1 MTSKLKALLITAH
14 IKPALTVSVI
24 LSIVSFIYGYKSTEI
39 FWVFLAILSG
49 QFSIGLSN
57 NYFDL
62 KNDKKSGRTD
72 KYILNGV
79 LSKNFVIGLAVI
91 LLIISTIA
99 SLLISLPAG
108 LVHVAAL
115 IIGWAYNIYFKN
127 TFLSLTMYM
136 LAFGLIPIFAALLND
151 IDVQWLVVL
160 AFINLGGA
168 VHIADALSDYNYD
181 NNSGI
186 KGFVNTQS
194 IRSNKQLLVFF
205 SVVFLALIALS
216 IYIYT

>member
-115 IIGWAYNIYFKN
+115 IIGWA
-127 TFLSLTMYM
+127 
-136 LAFGLIPIFAALLND
+136 FGLIPIFAALLND